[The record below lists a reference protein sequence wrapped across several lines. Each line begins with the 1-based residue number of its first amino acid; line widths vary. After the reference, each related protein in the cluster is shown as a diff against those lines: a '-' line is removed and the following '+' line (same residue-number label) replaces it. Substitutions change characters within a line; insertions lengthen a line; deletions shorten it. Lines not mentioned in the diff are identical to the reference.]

1 MAVAQWLAE
10 CFPVKS
16 DEGYYQKILSYME
29 EGGNPSAI
37 EEYNQ
42 IPLFPEAA
50 MLWRIILITQD
61 ASSIA
66 DEFSAADI
74 WLYQEI
80 VLNGAG
86 LLGIRKM
93 PKEIGPW
100 LFSGHLDS

>member
-1 MAVAQWLAE
+1 
-10 CFPVKS
+10 
-16 DEGYYQKILSYME
+16 ME